1 MEKVCILG
9 KAFARLLGRGLMAI
23 SDKSFDAMYC
33 GMCDGLP
40 MIFDFKCNCL
50 FRVWDEDKTEAWS
63 SKEVGA
69 VYSVEDNI
77 EAVEDVDSMLTF

>member
-1 MEKVCILG
+1 
-9 KAFARLLGRGLMAI
+9 MAI
-23 SDKSFDAMYC
+23 SDKSFEAMYC
-33 GMCDGLP
+33 GMCDGWP
-40 MIFDFKCNCL
+40 MIFDLKSNYL
-50 FRVWDEDKTEAWS
+50 YRVLDEDQTEAWS

>member
-1 MEKVCILG
+1 MGMVVFLG